1 MSLSGLWEMFEK
13 KSSYLYLGS
22 TFLINLK
29 DNQWVDNS
37 LWLAF
42 RMFFVLKHVLKKTH
56 TQKMCLFL
64 SCNHASMQKKCWI
77 KKYCWVPWQR
87 IQTVYCFDHST
98 LEFWLR
104 HMLPLTWLG
113 KKYMFTIIL
122 AKFLAFW
129 HDWSSC

>member
-42 RMFFVLKHVLKKTH
+42 RMFLVLKHVLKNHTH
-56 TQKMCLFL
+56 R
-64 SCNHASMQKKCWI
+64 KCVSFWAAI
-77 KKYCWVPWQR
+77 MLVCKRSVGSKN
-87 IQTVYCFDHST
+87 TVESHDKESKQST
-98 LEFWLR
+98 VL
-104 HMLPLTWLG
+104 
-113 KKYMFTIIL
+113 IIP
-122 AKFLAFW
+122 
-129 HDWSSC
+129 H